1 MWQIP
6 VEEKK
11 VQNLLRPDTLWQI
24 LESVCS
30 LPTCLLAVLPS
41 KRENEQGL
49 GAEGEEERE
58 T

>member
-1 MWQIP
+1 M
-6 VEEKK
+6 EEKK